1 MLVGGFI
8 DLLVNPLLNDYYQIT
23 MCYAYWRENKHND
36 EAVFDLFFRRNPF
49 GGEFTVFSGLEDV
62 LRFVQN
68 FKFSESGRFY
78 RFSKSIFIY
87 NLDLEYIR
95 SQLGPSR
102 VLIDE
107 FLNYL
112 RTLDCSKVKIYAIP
126 EANVVYPKVK
136 H

>member
-1 MLVGGFI
+1 MLVGFI

-78 RFSKSIFIY
+78 RFL
-87 NLDLEYIR
+87 NL
-95 SQLGPSR
+95 
-102 VLIDE
+102 
-107 FLNYL
+107 FLF
-112 RTLDCSKVKIYAIP
+112 TI
-126 EANVVYPKVK
+126 
-136 H
+136 